1 MRGHRF
7 LVVIAHPIYG
17 RIKRLHVPHAALH
30 FAVAGI
36 LIAAVA
42 GFGFTADYFRRVTEN
57 DRLAAQNR
65 ALQAEYDSL
74 LVSVEERDQQ
84 LDFLRDMANQVS
96 IAYGIQRT
104 DSESS
109 SDVESDWIPAYY
121 ESRDQ
126 YDRLHDV
133 LTDIQA
139 GLPVG
144 SWMVNKT
151 PSIWPVKGWITSS
164 YGKRQDPFNGEG
176 SFHPGIDISSSYG
189 APVVATADGYV
200 VYAKWAGGL
209 GKCIKIRHGRGGY
222 STVYGHLKEYFV
234 RTGQSVR
241 RGEVI
246 GQVGSSGRT
255 TGQHVHYEVHYRGL
269 KYNPYRFLKSKR
281 STYDVMLA
289 D

>member
-30 FAVAGI
+30 IGVVGI
-36 LIAAVA
+36 LIGAVA
-42 GFGFTADYFRRVTEN
+42 VWGFAADYCRRVAEN
-57 DRLAAQNR
+57 GRLTAENR

-84 LDFLRDMANQVS
+84 LDSLRDMANQVS
-96 IAYGIQRT
+96 IAFGIQRNG
-104 DSESS
+104 SETN
-109 SDVESDWIPAYY
+109 SDADSDWIPAYY
-121 ESRDQ
+121 ESRNQ
-126 YDRLHDV
+126 YDRLHEV
-133 LTDIQA
+133 LADSQA
-139 GLPVG
+139 GIPIG
-144 SWMVNKT
+144 SWLANKM
-151 PSIWPVKGWITSS
+151 PSIWPVKGRITSS

-189 APVVATADGYV
+189 VPVVATADGFV

-209 GKCIKIRHGRGGY
+209 GKCVKIRHGRDGY
-222 STVYGHLKEYFV
+222 ATVYGHLKEYFV
-234 RTGQSVR
+234 RPGQSVR

-246 GQVGSSGRT
+246 GQVGNSGRT

-269 KYNPYRFLKSKR
+269 KYNPYRYLRAKPSA
-281 STYDVMLA
+281 YDVMLA

>member
-17 RIKRLHVPHAALH
+17 RIKRLHVPHTALYIGTS
-30 FAVAGI
+30 GI

-42 GFGFTADYFRRVTEN
+42 GFGFATDYFRRVAEN
-57 DRLAAQNR
+57 DRLAAENR

-74 LVSVEERDQQ
+74 LGSVEERDQQ
-84 LDFLRDMANQVS
+84 LHSLRDMANQVS
-96 IAYGIQRT
+96 IAYGIQRG
-104 DSESS
+104 DSVPG
-109 SDVESDWIPAYY
+109 SDAHSDWIPAYY

-126 YDRLHDV
+126 YDRLHEV
-133 LTDIQA
+133 LTDSQA
-139 GLPVG
+139 GLPIG
-144 SWMVNKT
+144 SWLANKT

-164 YGKRQDPFNGEG
+164 FGKRQDPFNGEG

-200 VYAKWAGGL
+200 AYAKWVGGL
-209 GKCIKIRHGRGGY
+209 GHCVKIRHGRDGY
-222 STVYGHLKEYFV
+222 ETIYGHLKEYFV
-234 RTGQSVR
+234 RPSQSVR

-269 KYNPYRFLKSKR
+269 KYNPYRFLKSKP
-281 STYDVMLA
+281 SAYDVMLA